1 MYIPKPSAQAKAVF
15 RELTAQLPGAQAK
28 PMFGNLGAFVNGN
41 MFMGLFG
48 EDLGLKLDEPAR
60 AELVAL
66 GGGAFGPPERPMSGY
81 TTVPWAWME
90 QRVAAAAWVERA
102 HAYVASLP
110 AKVPKP
116 RKSPGPRQTHHP
128 H

>member
-1 MYIPKPSAQAKAVF
+1 MYIPKPSARAKAVF
-15 RELTAQLPGAQAK
+15 REIVAELPGAEAK

-48 EDLGLKLDEPAR
+48 EDVGLKLDDPAR

-66 GGGAFGPPERPMSGY
+66 GGGPFGPSERPMSGY
-81 TTVPWAWME
+81 TTLPWVWME
-90 QRVAAAAWVERA
+90 QRLATSTWVERA

-110 AKVPKP
+110 PKVPKP
-116 RKSPGPRQTHHP
+116 KKSPGPRQTRHP
-128 H
+128 D